1 MLLYVIFNETGTN
14 VEEAMEQP
22 NIGVQETGPILRPT
36 SLLCDSEGSLG
47 FLAPRP
53 QYERIS

>member
-1 MLLYVIFNETGTN
+1 
-14 VEEAMEQP
+14 MEQP